1 VGSMNLDDIR
11 NGSLCVAD
19 TNVLLYA
26 EQGISKQ
33 CQRFLRRSGTGDI
46 IIQLPQTVWHEI
58 CHKLMLAEAMMTGKI
73 TGSPLALKLARKPDV
88 VRGLGLYREKLRAL
102 AQLGLGFEP
111 CTREDLFNTAFTF
124 QEKYGLLTN
133 DSLILAAAVRL
144 KADVL
149 VTADTVF
156 QNTQELAV
164 ALPSDL
170 PP

>member
-1 VGSMNLDDIR
+1 MNLDDIPS
-11 NGSLCVAD
+11 GSLCVAD
-19 TNVLLYA
+19 TDVLLYA

-58 CHKLMLAEAMMTGKI
+58 CHKLMLAEAMMAGKI
-73 TGSPLALKLARKPDV
+73 TGPAPALKLARKPEV
-88 VRGLGLYREKLRAL
+88 VKELGLYREKLRAL

-111 CTREDLFNTAFTF
+111 CTREDLFSLAFSF

-156 QNTQELAV
+156 QNTQELPV
-164 ALPSDL
+164 AMPSDL